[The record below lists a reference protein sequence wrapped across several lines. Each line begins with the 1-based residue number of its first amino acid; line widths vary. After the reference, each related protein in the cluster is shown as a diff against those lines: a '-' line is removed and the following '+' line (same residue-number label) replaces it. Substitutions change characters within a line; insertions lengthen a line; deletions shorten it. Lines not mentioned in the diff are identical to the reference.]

1 MIGSENRL
9 ERGAEKGFRGLLPF
23 VTTLGLVL
31 LMQLQYRLSFL
42 DDLFPFLS
50 LVGVYYWSIFK
61 PRLMPV
67 SVVFLLGL
75 LQDIL
80 SGGPIGMMALLFILV
95 RLFVIRQGRRFLER
109 EFLFNWLVFIMVS
122 PAFGLATWA
131 IASLYLKESQNIW
144 NIFGQSILTIV
155 IFPLVTSALGWV
167 RYLLAD
173 ENR

>member
-9 ERGAEKGFRGLLPF
+9 ERGPEKGIGGLLPF
-23 VTTLGLVL
+23 ITTLGLVL
-31 LMQLQYRLSFL
+31 AMQLQYRLAFL
-42 DDLFPFLS
+42 DNLFPFLS
-50 LVGVYYWSIFK
+50 LVGIYYWSIFK

-67 SVVFLLGL
+67 SVVFFLGL

-80 SGGPIGMMALLFILV
+80 SGGPLGMMALLFILV

-122 PAFGLATWA
+122 PVFGLATWI

-144 NIFGQSILTIV
+144 GVFGQSVLTIAA
-155 IFPLVTSALGWV
+155 FPLVTSALDWV
-167 RYLLAD
+167 RSLLVD
-173 ENR
+173 ESR